1 MCGHTYL
8 CKSRHG
14 VYYFRAAVPKA
25 ARAATGR
32 REVRISL
39 RTKDRKTAK
48 ILAALK
54 ALTMTHQLHHP
65 EPWEIEDQDLRDR
78 LMRGLALIAKHGKI
92 DLTDRFAID
101 GLMEWLSVEEFKEY
115 VFAIER
121 QHTAEARFTTHSV
134 VSGPA
139 LPPAHAD
146 AKPIV
151 KIEKNSPAQTPTGNA
166 SDLAASGPDPSA
178 SPIPSNQ
185 SYHDVT
191 AAPDAADEQIDKA
204 IDRFVDS
211 KKQATSAATA
221 DKYGAQCRLFLKIV
235 ANGRPGLH
243 LSHLTAQDMRS
254 YVDALPRLPTRIEG
268 NDPRPLATI
277 LASSGP
283 TLSPKTVFS
292 HAQAT
297 NMFLAWC
304 EAQQYPVRVKF
315 HSILKPLL
323 RKPKPPKKKKS
334 FTPEHLKILFEAEAY
349 TSGSFTRPSDYWV
362 PLLGLFTGAREAE
375 LCQLVIADVRQD
387 APTGLWLLD
396 INSDTDKKL
405 KTDASAREVPLHPT
419 LIELGFLEYVGNV
432 KASGGGQLFPGEP
445 RNKRGE
451 FSAFSKRFN
460 RYKEAL
466 GIRSDANNKLDFHS
480 FRHTLQTMLFEA
492 GEEEYVVNAIC
503 GHSPSQHSEG
513 LRTYSR
519 GPGLKAKYELL
530 LKLSFP
536 IDFTNLKANGFQIRT
551 DTPC

>member
-25 ARAATGR
+25 AQAATGR

-65 EPWEIEDQDLRDR
+65 EPWEIEDEALRSR

-115 VFAIER
+115 VYALER
-121 QHTAEARFTTHSV
+121 QNAADAGLTERSV

-139 LPPAHAD
+139 FPPVHAD
-146 AKPIV
+146 ARPIAKV
-151 KIEKNSPAQTPTGNA
+151 KKHSTGRAPTGNA
-166 SDLAASGPDPSA
+166 SDLAESGPAPSA
-178 SPIPSNQ
+178 SPNSSTPSPD
-185 SYHDVT
+185 DVA
-191 AAPDAADEQIDKA
+191 AAPDAADELIDKA

-221 DKYGAQCRLFLKIV
+221 EKYGAQCRLFLKIV
-235 ANGRPGLH
+235 ANGRPALH

-277 LASSGP
+277 LASPGP
-283 TLSPKTVFS
+283 ALSPKTVFS

-323 RKPKPPKKKKS
+323 RKPKPSKKKKS

-405 KTDASAREVPLHPT
+405 KTDASAREIPLHPT
-419 LIELGFLEYVGNV
+419 LIKLGFLEYVGNV
-432 KASGGGQLFPGEP
+432 KAFGGDQLFPDEP

-466 GIRSDANNKLDFHS
+466 GIRSDTNNKLDFHS

-492 GEEEYVVNAIC
+492 GEEEYVINAIC

-513 LRTYSR
+513 LRTYSS
-519 GPGLKAKYELL
+519 GPSLKTKHEML
-530 LKLSFP
+530 LKLNFP
-536 IDFTNLKANGFQIRT
+536 IDFTKLKVNGFQSRHKT
-551 DTPC
+551 L